1 MIAETVTRKLESGLT
16 QTHAGAFQRGHS
28 TEVQL
33 RTPPH
38 ECEPDPRSL
47 LGQKPLD
54 LKIAARTRTWE
65 VSTNGN
71 SGGGDNRSRG
81 RAGNKAD
88 EVGGAPD
95 GSSVHYVGFGS
106 VKVRKGRICN
116 GGWPRMDSVAV
127 PVCLWSLY

>member
-1 MIAETVTRKLESGLT
+1 MTRKLESGLS
-16 QTHAGAFQRGHS
+16 QTHAKAFQRGHS

-33 RTPPH
+33 RTPQ
-38 ECEPDPRSL
+38 ECGPDPRWL

-54 LKIAARTRTWE
+54 LKIELRTRTWE
-65 VSTNGN
+65 SSTNGN

-106 VKVRKGRICN
+106 VKVRKGRMCDD
-116 GGWPRMDSVAV
+116 GWLRMDSLAV
-127 PVCLWSLY
+127 RVRVWSLY